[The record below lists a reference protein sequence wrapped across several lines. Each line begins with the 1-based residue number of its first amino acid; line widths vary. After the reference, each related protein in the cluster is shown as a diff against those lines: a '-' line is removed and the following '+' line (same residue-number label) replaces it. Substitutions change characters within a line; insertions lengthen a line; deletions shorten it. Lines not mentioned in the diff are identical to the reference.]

1 MALHNV
7 GSLVM
12 TYANAQF
19 AASIQ
24 NLFRVE
30 SALAHPGRYV
40 EAMAASNPP
49 HVRGGEMAIPSGV
62 GLALD
67 LNAEFLRKDLAP
79 GESFWD

>member
-1 MALHNV
+1 
-7 GSLVM
+7 M

-19 AASIQ
+19 ASSIQ

-49 HVRGGEMAIPSGV
+49 HVRNGEMAIAPGF

-67 LNAEFLRKDLAP
+67 LSTEFLHKNLAP
-79 GESFWD
+79 GEPFWD